1 MIHLARSRLV
11 QKETWRKM
19 DESRAALM
27 VMKMSWE
34 DYLVASSVLHSK
46 LAGWM
51 ALLKRKALQMATR
64 KVEKKHLESQTP
76 PTMVLQYW

>member
-11 QKETWRKM
+11 QKETWTKM

-27 VMKMSWE
+27 VMKISWE
-34 DYLVASSVLHSK
+34 DYLVARSALHSK

-51 ALLKRKALQMATR
+51 ALPSRKGLQLVTWM
-64 KVEKKHLESQTP
+64 VEKKHLGSQIASKT
-76 PTMVLQYW
+76 VLQYW